1 MMKDFVETY
10 HNQNVSSDV
19 FQAVVEKHMKPVM
32 DLGGNKRMDWFFYP
46 WVYTTDIPSYKLEY
60 SLTGSGD
67 AWVLSGKYSQA
78 GVPKGFRMPSWLYLD
93 FDGNLIRVGML
104 LVDGESSKEISIKL
118 PKKPKRVL
126 LNANHDVLA
135 TSVEVKQV
143 N

>member
-1 MMKDFVETY
+1 
-10 HNQNVSSDV
+10 
-19 FQAVVEKHMKPVM
+19 
-32 DLGGNKRMDWFFYP
+32 
-46 WVYTTDIPSYKLEY
+46 
-60 SLTGSGD
+60 
-67 AWVLSGKYSQA
+67 
-78 GVPKGFRMPSWLYLD
+78 MPSWLYLD